1 MDEIERR
8 LKFAKTAAIEAGR
21 LGRSYFARIEELTII
36 SKGHQDMVSEAD
48 RNLETYL
55 REAITASFPD
65 DGIVGE
71 EHGTAGGTSEY
82 TWVLDPID
90 GTANFVNGIPAWC
103 VVVACVTRDETVVG
117 VIHDPNA
124 GETFWSAKGQGAF
137 LNDRPIR
144 TSPSRALSSGSVG
157 VGISNRTSSRP
168 TAALI
173 GMLLEEGGLYFR
185 NASGALMLA
194 YVAAGR
200 LIAYCEEHMNAWD
213 CVAGLLLVREAG
225 GITNTI
231 PMEKMLRH
239 GGRVVAATPAIYPL
253 LERLTDRAFG
263 PGASTNWLK

>member
-8 LKFAKTAAIEAGR
+8 LQFAKTAAVEAGR

-48 RNLETYL
+48 RNLETLL
-55 REAITASFPD
+55 REAIAANFPG

-71 EHGTAGGTSEY
+71 EHGTASGTSKY

-103 VVVACVTRDETVVG
+103 VVVACVTPDQTVVG

-137 LNDRPIR
+137 VNDRPIW
-144 TSPSRALSSGSVG
+144 TSPSRTLSSGSVG
-157 VGISNRTSSRP
+157 VGISNRTPWQP

-173 GMLLEEGGLYFR
+173 GTLLEAGGLYFR

-225 GITNTI
+225 GITNAV
-231 PMEKMLRH
+231 PMEEMLQH
-239 GGRVVAATPAIYPL
+239 GGRVVAATSAIYPL
-253 LERLTDRAFG
+253 LERLTDQAFG
-263 PGASTNWLK
+263 ADA